1 MEPVDLM
8 PSVTSFF
15 VNIYYIFIA
24 LIFIFET
31 TKLGSWSIRGFKSF
45 IKLCVILAFLIFMFR
60 IFNNDDFGF
69 AIPNLFT
76 VVIITIVG
84 LSLLFSRWTEKV
96 LFNRWVAEFGDHFDS
111 QEEAISSY
119 LEKRNFEKMVLENE
133 KRLKR
138 KALLEK
144 KEKAMREKWSVK
156 VSKCKRD
163 AQKKDIDNV

>member
-144 KEKAMREKWSVK
+144 KEKAMREKCWGRLK
-156 VSKCKRD
+156 
-163 AQKKDIDNV
+163 

>member
-144 KEKAMREKWSVK
+144 KEKAMREKCWG
-156 VSKCKRD
+156 R
-163 AQKKDIDNV
+163 NL